1 MDVGSLTSGLLTGLR
16 EGVEAA
22 LIVSIILAYLART
35 GNRRHFGRILAGT
48 AAAVALSL
56 AAGTALFLTI
66 GELGTPYEQLF
77 EAGTMLVAAAVVT
90 WMLFWMRRQS
100 ASVRSEL
107 HAAVDKVLTESGA
120 LGLAL
125 LAFTAVIR
133 EGLETALFL
142 VGQAASADAGAGSV
156 LLGAS
161 LGVAIAVVLGVGFY
175 RGARL
180 IDLRTFFRWTGIALI
195 FIAAGLLSRAMHE
208 LIEIGW
214 IGVGT
219 QTAFD
224 ISAILP
230 HKAMDGAPA
239 GAILVAGE
247 FLRALLGYTSQP
259 EITTFVVWAGYVVVV
274 LLLFLRPVAP
284 AVARV
289 SRQETS
295 AVV

>member
-48 AAAVALSL
+48 AAAVVVSL
-56 AAGTALFLTI
+56 AAGVTLFLTI
-66 GELGTPYEQLF
+66 GEFGSPYEQLF

-100 ASVRSEL
+100 ASVRSDL
-107 HAAVDKVLTESGA
+107 HAAVDKVLTEGGA
-120 LGLAL
+120 MGLAL

-142 VGQAASADAGAGSV
+142 VGQAASADTGAGAV
-156 LLGAS
+156 LLGAF
-161 LGVAIAVVLGVGFY
+161 LGLAIAVVLGVGFY
-175 RGARL
+175 RGARV
-180 IDLRTFFRWTGIALI
+180 INLRTFFRWTGIALI
-195 FIAAGLLSRAMHE
+195 FLAAGLLSRAMHE

-230 HKAMDGAPA
+230 HEAIDGAPA
-239 GAILVAGE
+239 GAILVVGE

-259 EITTFVVWAGYVVVV
+259 EITTFLAWSGYVVLV
-274 LLLFLRPVAP
+274 LALFLRPIAP
-284 AVARV
+284 VVARV

-295 AVV
+295 AAA